1 MRFKNPMN
9 REALALLS
17 KDELIDLVLS
27 LAARLDELE
36 RRLGLNSTNSGK
48 PPSSD
53 GLSKPPAGKQ
63 KRRRTGSL
71 REKSGRKP
79 GGQKGHEGET
89 LRQVAEPDAITDHY
103 PETCPNCGS
112 GLTPEMSTG
121 HGARQVFDLP
131 EPRPLVV
138 MEHRAHRCRCGR
150 CGRQTRAA
158 FPAGVTGPVR
168 YGARIGAMVVYL
180 SHYQLLPED
189 RLAELMADLFAVA
202 LVPAT
207 VARMGRS
214 RARRFEG
221 VVEVIRD
228 LVKSAP
234 VKHMDETGLRVGG
247 RTQWLHVASSAG
259 LTFYRVSAGR
269 GSLLDGVAGIVVLGA
284 QDANDHWKP
293 YFTMQGVD
301 HALCN
306 AHHLRELQ
314 ALIEIEKEGW
324 ARKMQRLLRRA
335 CHAANLARERGVAL
349 QPSLVEGFRRWWDAI
364 TAEGIQLKRGDAE
377 KGVDSAVFTRPSPRS
392 APHRPR
398 ARPSAVDASR
408 AVPATTFSYVL
419 QARKEDALRFLAN
432 LAVPF
437 TNNQAE
443 QDVRMA
449 KLKQKTLRRLPIRT
463 SAGRTTSRPSAASSR
478 PPKKA
483 GLEHHSQAHG
493 KSRNPDRSSPRR
505 LIGPDL
511 PGQLP
516 ITYICHTVLR
526 TSAQS
531 LLHVQAA
538 GATLPGIA
546 TRQRT
551 RVVLAIAQHHG
562 LPTRLLDWTDS
573 LLVAAWFAVEK
584 GGCEKRVSTPLFGSR
599 KESPPW
605 ISTTTPPLIWM
616 IPKFTACTRPL
627 PESQSGR

>member
-269 GSLLDGVAGIVVLGA
+269 GSLLDGVAGIVVH
-284 QDANDHWKP
+284 DHWKP

-324 ARKMQRLLRRA
+324 ARKMQRLLRGRCSSIVNRVVRSTRVPIADLPKPMIRSPSQCPGTARSAASADRSLIMISGVTKDLPRRRLRA
-335 CHAANLARERGVAL
+335 RGTRSAL
-349 QPSLVEGFRRWWDAI
+349 PVRR
-364 TAEGIQLKRGDAE
+364 Q
-377 KGVDSAVFTRPSPRS
+377 AVSSRRS
-392 APHRPR
+392 APRP
-398 ARPSAVDASR
+398 
-408 AVPATTFSYVL
+408 
-419 QARKEDALRFLAN
+419 
-432 LAVPF
+432 
-437 TNNQAE
+437 
-443 QDVRMA
+443 
-449 KLKQKTLRRLPIRT
+449 
-463 SAGRTTSRPSAASSR
+463 
-478 PPKKA
+478 
-483 GLEHHSQAHG
+483 
-493 KSRNPDRSSPRR
+493 
-505 LIGPDL
+505 
-511 PGQLP
+511 
-516 ITYICHTVLR
+516 
-526 TSAQS
+526 
-531 LLHVQAA
+531 
-538 GATLPGIA
+538 
-546 TRQRT
+546 
-551 RVVLAIAQHHG
+551 
-562 LPTRLLDWTDS
+562 
-573 LLVAAWFAVEK
+573 
-584 GGCEKRVSTPLFGSR
+584 
-599 KESPPW
+599 
-605 ISTTTPPLIWM
+605 
-616 IPKFTACTRPL
+616 CT
-627 PESQSGR
+627 